1 MLYFRSLMFFCY
13 GLMIMNLRQLEAFRA
28 VILGQTVTR
37 AAEMLHIS
45 QPAATRLI
53 ASLEEDIGF
62 ALFDRIK
69 GRLQPTAE
77 AMTLYQEVQRSLI
90 GVERIART
98 ARDIHNLKRGALQIA
113 CAPAM
118 GLSFLPRAIGGF
130 IAEHDQVQ
138 ISLVVNSSREV
149 IDLVASQ
156 RCDLG
161 IIVLPNTYPSP
172 RGEKLLATRMLCA
185 VPAGHR
191 LQDKPLIV
199 PQDLEGEAFI
209 SYPHSIG
216 SRQQIDTIF
225 ATHNVQRQLRLE
237 TQLSLPMCGFVE
249 QGLGVALVDAI
260 SAVEYRGKGIVFKA
274 FEPAIEMDFCMLLPV
289 HGEASRLQDSFLEHM
304 HAFIKREIPEI
315 YRF

>member
-1 MLYFRSLMFFCY
+1 
-13 GLMIMNLRQLEAFRA
+13 MNLRQLEAFRA

-62 ALFDRIK
+62 TLFDRVK

-77 AMTLYQEVQRSLI
+77 AMTLYQEVQRSLV

-98 ARDIHNLKRGALQIA
+98 AQDIRSLKRGSLQIA

-118 GLSFLPRAIGGF
+118 GLVFMPRVIAAF
-130 IAEHDQVQ
+130 MAEHDGVQ
-138 ISLVVNSSREV
+138 ISLVVHSSSEV
-149 IDLVASQ
+149 IDLVVGQ

-172 RGEKLLATRMLCA
+172 RSEKLLATRMLCA
-185 VPAGHR
+185 LPAGHR
-191 LQDKPLIV
+191 LCEKPVIV
-199 PQDLEGEAFI
+199 PEDLRDEAFI

-216 SRQQIDTIF
+216 SRQQIDTLF
-225 ATHNVQRQLRLE
+225 AAHGVERELRLE
-237 TQLSLPMCGFVE
+237 TQLSQPMCEFVE
-249 QGLGVALVDAI
+249 HGLGVALVDVL
-260 SAVEYRGKGIVFKA
+260 SAVNHRGTGLVFKA
-274 FEPAIEMDFCMLLPV
+274 FEPAIEMDFSMLLPV
-289 HGEASRLQDSFLEHM
+289 HGPASKLQVAFLEHTQ
-304 HAFIKREIPEI
+304 AFIARHVPDA

>member
-1 MLYFRSLMFFCY
+1 
-13 GLMIMNLRQLEAFRA
+13 MNLRQLEAFRA

-62 ALFDRIK
+62 ALFDRVK

-77 AMTLYQEVQRSLI
+77 AMTLYQEVQRSLV
-90 GVERIART
+90 GVERIAR
-98 ARDIHNLKRGALQIA
+98 AAQDIRSLKRGSLHIA

-118 GLSFLPRAIGGF
+118 GLTFMPRV
-130 IAEHDQVQ
+130 IAAFMAGHDGVQ
-138 ISLVVNSSREV
+138 ISLVVHSSSEV
-149 IDLVASQ
+149 IDLVVGQ

-172 RGEKLLATRMLCA
+172 RAEKLLATRMLCA
-185 VPAGHR
+185 LPKGHR
-191 LQDKPLIV
+191 LCERAVIV
-199 PQDLEGEAFI
+199 PEDLRGERFI

-225 ATHNVQRQLRLE
+225 AAHGVERELRLE
-237 TQLSLPMCGFVE
+237 TQLSQPMCEFVE
-249 QGLGVALVDAI
+249 HGLGVALVDAL
-260 SAVEYRGKGIVFKA
+260 SAVSYRREGIVFKA
-274 FEPAIEMDFCMLLPV
+274 FEPAIEMDFSMLLPV
-289 HGEASRLQDSFLEHM
+289 HGPASKLQTAFLEHTQ
-304 HAFIKREIPEI
+304 AFIARHVPEA

>member
-1 MLYFRSLMFFCY
+1 
-13 GLMIMNLRQLEAFRA
+13 MNLRQLEAFRA

-62 ALFDRIK
+62 ALFDRIR

-77 AMTLYQEVQRSLI
+77 ALTLYQEVQRSLV

-98 ARDIHNLKRGALQIA
+98 AHDIRSLKRGSLHIA

-118 GLSFLPRAIGGF
+118 GLVFMPRVIAAFL
-130 IAEHDQVQ
+130 AEHDGVQV
-138 ISLVVNSSREV
+138 SLVVHSSSEV
-149 IDLVASQ
+149 IDLVVGQ

-172 RGEKLLATRMLCA
+172 RAERLLATCMLCA
-185 VPAGHR
+185 VPANHR
-191 LQDKPLIV
+191 LAGHAVIT
-199 PQDLEGEAFI
+199 PQDLRGEAFI
-209 SYPHSIG
+209 SYPSSIG

-225 ATHNVQRQLRLE
+225 AAYGVERDLRVE
-237 TQLSLPMCGFVE
+237 TQLSQPMCEFVE
-249 QGLGVALVDAI
+249 LGGGGRLDRRAERDELPGQWRGVQAVRTGYRDGLQHVAAAARPGLEAA
-260 SAVEYRGKGIVFKA
+260 SLFPGTY
-274 FEPAIEMDFCMLLPV
+274 PV
-289 HGEASRLQDSFLEHM
+289 VHRRTCAECVPVLNM
-304 HAFIKREIPEI
+304 K
-315 YRF
+315 

>member
-1 MLYFRSLMFFCY
+1 
-13 GLMIMNLRQLEAFRA
+13 MNLRQLEAFRA

-62 ALFDRIK
+62 NLFDRVK

-77 AMTLYQEVQRSLI
+77 AMTLYQEVQRSLL

-98 ARDIHNLKRGALQIA
+98 AQDIRNLKRGSLHIA

-118 GLSFLPRAIGGF
+118 GLSFLPRAIAAFMADHG
-130 IAEHDQVQ
+130 EVQ
-138 ISLVVNSSREV
+138 ISLVVHSSREV
-149 IDLVASQ
+149 VDLVVGQ

-161 IIVLPNTYPSP
+161 LIVLPNTYPSP
-172 RGEKLLATRMLCA
+172 RAEKLLATRMVCA
-185 VPAGHR
+185 LPTGHR
-191 LQDKPLIV
+191 LLDHATIRPE
-199 PQDLEGEAFI
+199 DLQGEPFI
-209 SYPHSIG
+209 SYPQSIA
-216 SRQQIDTIF
+216 SRQQIDAIF
-225 ATHNVQRQLRLE
+225 AAHGVERQLRLE
-237 TQLSLPMCGFVE
+237 TQLSLPMCAFVE

-260 SAVEYRGKGIVFKA
+260 SAVEYRGDGIIFKA
-274 FEPAIEMDFCMLLPV
+274 FEPAIEMDFSMLLPV
-289 HGEASRLQDSFLEHM
+289 QGPISKLQTCFLEHM
-304 HAFIKREIPEI
+304 HRFIHAQVPAA